1 MEKAMKCW
9 KMVKQFFCQAKYF
22 KNPAGEK
29 NTVHVQLGLWLSVWQ
44 PIADDYKKVC
54 ASACERVR
62 ERERQEVVWWS
73 LVQDFF
79 AGQNVTR
86 APSLTSTY
94 TLKKKL
100 RWLLCC
106 HFTDSTNSKNESG
119 QLTFLQHRR
128 LAGDDKLLY
137 ITSQSLKVDGLL
149 LLLLLLLLYIVI
161 SLYEK
166 SKRLKKLFFK
176 FTVRLQLFFDN
187 DTFLYFPFTVF

>member
-29 NTVHVQLGLWLSVWQ
+29 NTVHVQLGLWLPVWQ

-62 ERERQEVVWWS
+62 ERGGSVVVVS
-73 LVQDFF
+73 VRFF
-79 AGQNVTR
+79 CRTKCDSRTVTHV
-86 APSLTSTY
+86 Y

-100 RWLLCC
+100 RRLLCC

-149 LLLLLLLLYIVI
+149 LLLYIVI

-166 SKRLKKLFFK
+166 SKRLKKLFSN
-176 FTVRLQLFFDN
+176 LQFYSN
-187 DTFLYFPFTVF
+187 YFLTMTRF